1 MNKFYLI
8 AAFILCFN
16 FSFAN
21 SVITASSNGY
31 WKSAA
36 TWNLNRLPKVGDT
49 IIIPGGKTVIINDDQ
64 NFNGF
69 VYLKVLGVLQFQNN
83 NSTLSVD
90 APSVIMVY
98 PTGEIIGGGSPSQK
112 IRYAHSIIFDGNDA
126 AIIGPQLA
134 SATSGGFVAFA
145 DSPLPVKFVGFTVTL
160 TNNNALIQWS
170 TSEEINAN
178 MYEVERSED
187 GSNWTTIAYVA
198 AIGNSSVV
206 NNYSYT
212 DKNVPAK
219 VVYFR
224 IKEVDYDGKTNL
236 TAIKSIKTNTT
247 YTTAD
252 IQIASVQNKVLLQFP
267 KEVKGNLVVRFV
279 SLSGQIVD
287 QQTINNPLGQV
298 VLNSK
303 VSGNYVIS
311 VSNGLDINSAKQ
323 VIL

>member
-8 AAFILCFN
+8 AAFILYFN

-21 SVITASSNGY
+21 PVITSKQTGSWSN
-31 WKSAA
+31 KSI
-36 TWNLNRLPKVGDT
+36 WDKSRGPKDGDT
-49 IIIPGGKTVIINDDQ
+49 IVIAANQTVSFDDW
-64 NFNGF
+64 FSTVTLKSVYIKVFGTLKLNGLF
-69 VYLKVLGVLQFQNN
+69 SSLSLDN
-83 NSTLSVD
+83 NSTIIVYSGGTLSTSGAWQNITLGGRQVF
-90 APSVIMVY
+90 ASAYPS
-98 PTGEIIGGGSPSQK
+98 
-112 IRYAHSIIFDGNDA
+112 
-126 AIIGPQLA
+126 IIGPQMANL
-134 SATSGGFVAFA
+134 SSNGFI
-145 DSPLPVKFVGFTVTL
+145 SISNPLPVKFVGFTVVSQS
-160 TNNNALIQWS
+160 NNALIQWS

-212 DKNVPAK
+212 DKNVSAK
-219 VVYFR
+219 VVYYR

-236 TAIKSIKTNTT
+236 TAIKSIKTNTI

-252 IQIASVQNKVLLQFP
+252 IKIASVQNKVLLQFP

-279 SLSGQIVD
+279 SMSGQIVD